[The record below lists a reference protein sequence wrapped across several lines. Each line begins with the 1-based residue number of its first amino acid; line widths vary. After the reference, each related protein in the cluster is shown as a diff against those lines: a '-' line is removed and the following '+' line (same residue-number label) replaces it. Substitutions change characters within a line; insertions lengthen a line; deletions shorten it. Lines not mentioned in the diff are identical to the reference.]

1 MSTNQSIPIVSE
13 VWQWRGIVG
22 MVAELQREA
31 GMSRDQALTESAR
44 IIGLPKVPTWE
55 QVEAVVKH
63 FKLTQPAKRA
73 PGAPSQAFTK
83 LRDAVALHELLMQ
96 QGLSGRA
103 AAEAVRSLMG
113 ASRSSLD
120 NECYRREVRAAL
132 RDNEGMD
139 FATATLARYWPEF
152 ESRLGGLEPK
162 ARSAVGMLFAKMR
175 SAARWRHLDKGRLS

>member
-1 MSTNQSIPIVSE
+1 MNADQSTPIVSE

-31 GMSRDQALTESAR
+31 GMSRDQALTESVR
-44 IIGLPKVPTWE
+44 IMGLPKVPTWE

-63 FKLTQPAKRA
+63 FKLTQPAQRA
-73 PGAPSQAFTK
+73 RGAPPQEFTK
-83 LRDAVALHELLMQ
+83 LRDAVVLHALLIQ
-96 QGLSGRA
+96 RGLSGRA
-103 AAEAVRSLMG
+103 AARVVHYLMG

-120 NECYRREVRAAL
+120 NPGYREDARAAL

-152 ESRLGGLEPK
+152 ESRLDGLEPK
-162 ARSAVGMLFAKMR
+162 ARSAVAMLFAEMR
-175 SAARWRHLDKGRLS
+175 GAARRRHLDKGRSS